1 MDIIRRAVLLGLGV
15 ISLTKEKAEEVVD
28 DLIKRGEIASGE
40 RFKTVDTLLKE
51 AEKQEKEL
59 ERKIAGTVQKIVAD
73 LGLPTK
79 KELEEIS
86 KTLKKIESKI
96 SVPEKK
102 DAG

>member
-28 DLIKRGEIASGE
+28 DLVKRGEIASGE

-59 ERKIAGTVQKIVAD
+59 ERKISGTVQRIVAD
-73 LGLPTK
+73 MGLPTK
-79 KELEEIS
+79 KDLEEIS
-86 KTLKKIESKI
+86 ATLKKIETKI
-96 SVPEKK
+96 SSPDKK

>member
-28 DLIKRGEIASGE
+28 DLVKRGEIASGE

-59 ERKIAGTVQKIVAD
+59 ERKISGTVQRIVAD
-73 LGLPTK
+73 MGLPTK
-79 KELEEIS
+79 KDLAEIS
-86 KTLKKIESKI
+86 ATLKKIETKI
-96 SVPEKK
+96 SSPDKK

>member
-1 MDIIRRAVLLGLGV
+1 MDIIRRAVLLGLGA

-28 DLIKRGEIASGE
+28 DLVKRGEISSGE
-40 RFKTVDTLLKE
+40 RFKTVDRLLKE

-59 ERKIAGTVQKIVAD
+59 EQKIAGTVQKIVAD
-73 LGLPTK
+73 MGLPTK
-79 KELEEIS
+79 KDLEEIS

-96 SVPEKK
+96 SAPEKK